1 MILDKIQTP
10 SDVKKLKQKEL
21 EELAGEVRQ
30 FLLQSVSKTGGHL
43 ASNLGVVELT
53 IALFSV
59 FDLPK
64 DQIIWDVGHQSYTHK
79 LLSGR
84 KEGFQTLRQFGG
96 MSGFPKRK
104 ESPCDVFETGH
115 STTSISAG
123 LGLCQARDLQHQDNF
138 VISVIGDGSLTG
150 GMAYEAMN
158 NAAQLNSNFII
169 ILNDNEMSISPNVGG
184 VSKYL
189 QSIRTAPRYNQLKEN
204 VTDTLSKIPKVGSR
218 MVTRIRKT
226 KSGIKQLVIPGMLF
240 ENMGLTYLGPIDGH
254 DIGALR
260 DVLEDARQMNSA
272 VLIHIVTQKGRG
284 YRLAEKNP
292 SAFHGVVP
300 FRLNDGKKLV
310 RTKAKSYTELFGETI
325 CQMAEKNPKITAIT
339 AAMADGTGLKQFSK
353 TYPDRFFDVGI
364 AEQHAVT
371 FAAGL
376 AAGGMKP
383 FVAIYSSF
391 LQRSYDQIIH
401 DVCMQELPV
410 VILADRAGLVGNDG
424 ETHQGVFDISYL
436 AHIPN
441 MTVMA
446 PKNGKE
452 LVAMLHFAETF
463 DKPLTIRYPRGAAV
477 TAMGQYD
484 APIRFGKAEILE
496 TGHGIALLAFGSM
509 VQTAME
515 VHEAL
520 KEKQV
525 SSTVVNLRFA
535 SPIDRKLIAQLTE
548 EHNII
553 VTLEENVL
561 RGGVG
566 EFISAYLLEIGY
578 TGSILPIGIP
588 DAFVEQG
595 SVNQLK
601 EMLEIDASGIE
612 HQILELYSR

>member
-204 VTDTLSKIPKVGSR
+204 VTDTLSKIPKVGYR

-272 VLIHIVTQKGRG
+272 VLIHIVTQKGKG

>member
-272 VLIHIVTQKGRG
+272 VLIHIVTQKGKG

-401 DVCMQELPV
+401 DVCM
-410 VILADRAGLVGNDG
+410 
-424 ETHQGVFDISYL
+424 
-436 AHIPN
+436 
-441 MTVMA
+441 
-446 PKNGKE
+446 
-452 LVAMLHFAETF
+452 
-463 DKPLTIRYPRGAAV
+463 
-477 TAMGQYD
+477 
-484 APIRFGKAEILE
+484 
-496 TGHGIALLAFGSM
+496 
-509 VQTAME
+509 
-515 VHEAL
+515 
-520 KEKQV
+520 
-525 SSTVVNLRFA
+525 
-535 SPIDRKLIAQLTE
+535 
-548 EHNII
+548 
-553 VTLEENVL
+553 
-561 RGGVG
+561 
-566 EFISAYLLEIGY
+566 
-578 TGSILPIGIP
+578 
-588 DAFVEQG
+588 
-595 SVNQLK
+595 
-601 EMLEIDASGIE
+601 
-612 HQILELYSR
+612 

>member
-272 VLIHIVTQKGRG
+272 VLIHIVTQKGKG

>member
-1 MILDKIQTP
+1 MILEKIQCP
-10 SDVKKLKQKEL
+10 SDVKKLKAKEKEL
-21 EELAGEVRQ
+21 LAVEIRQ

-53 IALFSV
+53 IALFAT

-84 KEGFQTLRQFGG
+84 REGFRTLRQFGG

-104 ESPCDVFETGH
+104 ESPCDPFETGH

-123 LGLCQARDLQHQDNF
+123 LGLCQARDLQHKDNY

-158 NAAQLNSNFII
+158 NAAQLDSNFII

-184 VSKYL
+184 MSKYL
-189 QSIRTAPRYNQLKEN
+189 QSIRTAPGYNQLKEN
-204 VTDTLSKIPKVGSR
+204 VTDTLSKIPKVGAKVVNR
-218 MVTRIRKT
+218 LRQT
-226 KSGIKQLVIPGMLF
+226 KSGLKQLVIPGMLF

-254 DIGALR
+254 DIKALQA
-260 DVLEDARQMNSA
+260 VLEDAKQMKSA
-272 VLIHIVTQKGRG
+272 VLVHIVTQKGRG

-300 FRLNDGKKLV
+300 FRLDDGKKLV
-310 RTKAKSYTELFGETI
+310 RNKQKSYTELFGNTI
-325 CQMAEKNPKITAIT
+325 FEMAGKNEKIVAIT
-339 AAMADGTGLKQFSK
+339 AAMADGTGLKAFSK
-353 TYPDRFFDVGI
+353 AYPDRFFDVGI

-391 LQRSYDQIIH
+391 LQRAYDQIVH

-410 VILADRAGLVGNDG
+410 VLLVDRAGLVGNDG
-424 ETHQGVFDISYL
+424 ETHQGVFDLSYL

-446 PKNGKE
+446 PKNGTE
-452 LVAMLHFAETF
+452 LIKMLHFAETF
-463 DKPLTIRYPRGAAV
+463 EKPLAIRYPRGCAV
-477 TAMGQYD
+477 NAMEQYD
-484 APIRFGKAEILE
+484 APIRFGKAEVLE
-496 TGHGIALLAFGSM
+496 EGHGIALLALGSM

-515 VHEAL
+515 VQASL
-520 KEKQV
+520 KEKQI
-525 SSTVVNLRFA
+525 SATVVNLRFA
-535 SPIDRKLIAQLTE
+535 SPIDRKQIAQLTE
-548 EHNII
+548 THSII

-566 EFISAYLLEIGY
+566 EAISAYLLEIGY
-578 TGSILPIGIP
+578 TGSFLPIGIP
-588 DAFVEQG
+588 NAFVEHG
-595 SVNQLK
+595 NVAQLK
-601 EMLEIDASGIE
+601 EMLEIDCAGIE
-612 HQILELYSR
+612 QQILELYSR

>member
-21 EELAGEVRQ
+21 EELAGEERQ

-272 VLIHIVTQKGRG
+272 VLIHIVTQKGKG

-612 HQILELYSR
+612 HQILELYNR

>member
-410 VILADRAGLVGNDG
+410 VLLADRAGLVGNDG

-441 MTVMA
+441 LTVMA

-463 DKPLTIRYPRGAAV
+463 DQPLAIRYPRGAAV
-477 TAMGQYD
+477 TAMEQYD
-484 APIRFGKAEILE
+484 APIQWGKGEVLEAER
-496 TGHGIALLAFGSM
+496 GIALLAFGSM

-515 VHEAL
+515 VHESL
-520 KEKQV
+520 KQKQIA
-525 SSTVVNLRFA
+525 STVVNLRFA
-535 SPIDRKLIAQLTE
+535 SPIDRKLVAQLTE

-566 EFISAYLLEIGY
+566 EAISAYLLEIGY

-588 DAFVEQG
+588 DAFVEHG
-595 SVNQLK
+595 SVSQLK
-601 EMLEIDASGIE
+601 EMLEIDSTGIE
-612 HQILELYSR
+612 QQILELYSR

>member
-272 VLIHIVTQKGRG
+272 VLIHIVTQKGKG

-601 EMLEIDASGIE
+601 EMLEIDSTGIE
-612 HQILELYSR
+612 QQILELYSR

>member
-272 VLIHIVTQKGRG
+272 VLIHIVTQKGKG

-548 EHNII
+548 EHNSI

>member
-272 VLIHIVTQKGRG
+272 VLIHIVTQKGKG

-391 LQRSYDQIIH
+391 LQRSYDQIVH

>member
-272 VLIHIVTQKGRG
+272 VLIHIVTQKGKG

-520 KEKQV
+520 EEKQV